1 MSSKHWKFQYLES
14 GARTSIN
21 SAGATLP
28 EEEISYILAP
38 QTHVHAVVNMMTRL
52 PSAFL
57 EHAGLFTK
65 RPTHRKTGMSSSR
78 TDIYG
83 LSTSGTPRT
92 GCQIRTCTTKLDG
105 RSPIALRVDVLKF
118 LNEKSDIQL
127 DILGFQCS
135 SAGGGRL
142 SRCRYNEKRGE
153 SDIKGNNMVDL
164 PSSTTVKK

>member
-1 MSSKHWKFQYLES
+1 MRGHTNSETHVFQALEI
-14 GARTSIN
+14 SIFGERRKDEHKL
-21 SAGATLP
+21 SRCHTP

-38 QTHVHAVVNMMTRL
+38 QTHVHAVMNMITRP

-65 RPTHRKTGMSSSR
+65 RPTHRKTGMSGSR

-83 LSTSGTPRT
+83 LSTRSGTPRT
-92 GCQIRTCTTKLDG
+92 GCQIRTCTTKLDA

-118 LNEKSDIQL
+118 LNEKPDIQP

-135 SAGGGRL
+135 SARGGGGV
-142 SRCRYNEKRGE
+142 E
-153 SDIKGNNMVDL
+153 
-164 PSSTTVKK
+164 